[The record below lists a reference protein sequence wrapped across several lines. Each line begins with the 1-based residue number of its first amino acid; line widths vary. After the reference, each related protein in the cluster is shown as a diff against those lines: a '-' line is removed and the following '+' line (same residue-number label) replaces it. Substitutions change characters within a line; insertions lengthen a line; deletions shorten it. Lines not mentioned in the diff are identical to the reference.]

1 MKTHQRI
8 LIVKKDALQT
18 GKSDI
23 TALPPELLSDETN
36 QDWILVIDNHEI
48 TALKSRSGHGGE
60 YDDRD
65 IVNMIRRGDVP

>member
-8 LIVKKDALQT
+8 LVVDKNAMQA
-18 GKSDI
+18 GKSGI
-23 TALPPELLSDETN
+23 MALPPELLSDEAN
-36 QDWILVIDNHEI
+36 QDWILVVDAHDI
-48 TALKSRSGHGGE
+48 TSLKSRSGHGGK